1 MHGYKWPINCTRTRT
16 ENELKRLKAT
26 LTQKDRFV
34 ALFSQDLERIVH
46 SLDPSEWQQPVHALF
61 RKYVEKQSGGSDAI
75 DAIESALETQ
85 VMRASK
91 MYVNPSHAWF
101 KMHDNQVRCT
111 SASGS
116 VLSSLG
122 REWTG
127 IHGRTPSP
135 PVQTFSLSP
144 ACAMTPARPLTSCR
158 RS

>member
-1 MHGYKWPINCTRTRT
+1 MLRAWPINCTRTRT

-85 VMRASK
+85 VSRMRASK
-91 MYVNPSHAWF
+91 
-101 KMHDNQVRCT
+101 C
-111 SASGS
+111 
-116 VLSSLG
+116 
-122 REWTG
+122 
-127 IHGRTPSP
+127 I
-135 PVQTFSLSP
+135 
-144 ACAMTPARPLTSCR
+144 
-158 RS
+158 